1 MSLVSIVIPAYNRER
16 VLRNAVESAL
26 AQTYQDIEI
35 LLVDDGSTDA
45 TSQIGMQLA
54 DSFPCIR
61 FLKHLHN
68 QGAQAAR
75 NSGIKAA
82 QGDWFTFLDSDDEL
96 LPESIE
102 LRLKK
107 AQQEQVHVVHSECV
121 IIRKN
126 GQKQLFGVSPLSG
139 NIYTAVLAKPVPVF
153 PALLVAREAL
163 VRIGLLDERIRAYQE
178 WDTVIRLARY
188 YHFGFVDEPTFI
200 YDCRGNDTMSKN
212 MSLDAAGYEQVF
224 RKHRLEILRNLGF
237 SGLIQHY
244 RFVAERY
251 RLAGHLHDVRRCEQ
265 TVRFLSLL
273 SRTLG
278 HNCVSTFVKHRI
290 LKRCS

>member
-75 NSGIKAA
+75 NSGIKAT

-107 AQQEQVHVVHSECV
+107 AQQETGACCPFRMRYHSKKWAETAL
-121 IIRKN
+121 RSFSAFRQYLH
-126 GQKQLFGVSPLSG
+126 GGVS
-139 NIYTAVLAKPVPVF
+139 
-153 PALLVAREAL
+153 EAGPS
-163 VRIGLLDERIRAYQE
+163 ISSIACRA
-178 WDTVIRLARY
+178 
-188 YHFGFVDEPTFI
+188 
-200 YDCRGNDTMSKN
+200 
-212 MSLDAAGYEQVF
+212 
-224 RKHRLEILRNLGF
+224 
-237 SGLIQHY
+237 
-244 RFVAERY
+244 
-251 RLAGHLHDVRRCEQ
+251 
-265 TVRFLSLL
+265 
-273 SRTLG
+273 
-278 HNCVSTFVKHRI
+278 
-290 LKRCS
+290 